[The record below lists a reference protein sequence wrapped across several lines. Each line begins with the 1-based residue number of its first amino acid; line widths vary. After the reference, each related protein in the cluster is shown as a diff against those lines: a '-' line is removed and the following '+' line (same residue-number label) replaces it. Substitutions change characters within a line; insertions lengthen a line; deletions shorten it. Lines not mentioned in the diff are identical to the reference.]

1 MARPL
6 AVAISFCV
14 GVLAIAAG
22 LVYSCMLEVEPGVA
36 SSRSPLL
43 LVTAHPD
50 DEAMFFAP
58 TLLAL
63 ARSGCCQVHIL
74 CLSNGEP
81 GFNGS
86 GVRVREAVNQ
96 LDYHVAVM

>member
-1 MARPL
+1 MACPL

-14 GVLAIAAG
+14 GVLAVAAC
-22 LVYSCMLEVEPGVA
+22 LVYSSCMLEIEPGAA

-81 GFNGS
+81 GFDGS
-86 GVRVREAVNQ
+86 
-96 LDYHVAVM
+96 